1 MCLNKLFH
9 LPISKQFLLYDGVP
23 IMDGILKGGTE
34 YILVVVGVLNYLVG
48 LGVVQSHLLIGGALA
63 LVCSKDQV

>member
-1 MCLNKLFH
+1 
-9 LPISKQFLLYDGVP
+9 
-23 IMDGILKGGTE
+23 MDGILKGGTD

-63 LVCSKDQV
+63 LVCSKDKV